1 MKIQAINNNSVT
13 NINNT
18 GNKHSN
24 VNFGWFGGEMS
35 KDVLKSNLSSWQKV
49 KCGID
54 AYSTVTKELF
64 SFAKNKVCQK
74 SFWFKT
80 K

>member
-1 MKIQAINNNSVT
+1 MRIQAINNSSVS
-13 NINNT
+13 NINKT
-18 GNKHSN
+18 GNKHNN
-24 VNFGWFGGEMS
+24 VNFGWFGGEMA
-35 KDVLKSNLSSWQKV
+35 KDSLKSNLSSWQKV

>member
-13 NINNT
+13 NINKT
-18 GNKHSN
+18 SNKHSN

-35 KDVLKSNLSSWQKV
+35 KDVLKSNLSSLQKV
-49 KCGID
+49 KCGIE
-54 AYSTVTKELF
+54 AYSFAIKELF

>member
-1 MKIQAINNNSVT
+1 MRIQAINNNSVT
-13 NINNT
+13 NIKKT
-18 GNKHSN
+18 SKKHSN
-24 VNFGWFGGEMS
+24 VNFGWFGGEIS
-35 KDVLKSNLSSWQKV
+35 KDVLKSNLSSLQKV
-49 KCGID
+49 KCSIE
-54 AYSTVTKELF
+54 AYLFATKELF

>member
-1 MKIQAINNNSVT
+1 MRIQAINNSSVSNT
-13 NINNT
+13 NKT
-18 GNKHSN
+18 ANKHNN
-24 VNFGWFGGEMS
+24 VNFGWFGGEMA
-35 KDVLKSNLSSWQKV
+35 KDTLKSNLSSWQKV
-49 KCGID
+49 KCSIE
-54 AYSTVTKELF
+54 AYLFATKELF

>member
-1 MKIQAINNNSVT
+1 MRIQVINNNSVT

-24 VNFGWFGGEMS
+24 VNFGWFGGEMA
-35 KDVLKSNLSSWQKV
+35 KDTLKSNLSSRQKV